1 MRWSFANLAKMGKL
15 VHTTIRWALPNP
27 ALSRTHACFHAPA
40 MVMVN
45 LMTPTRNLP
54 RFMRRATLA
63 VLAALLLSVPLS
75 AQDTVTLKTGRKLTG
90 KILSENETTVDIQAG
105 GVTMSLQRS
114 EIATMQREGEAV
126 VSSTDQ
132 AVANATSRLAGGE
145 PLLAWTELSSVASD
159 SKGLAPHTQLI
170 LDVGSAVFQN
180 AKRDNEAKNP
190 EVGLKKL
197 EALLSPE
204 GRKLLQ
210 LSGTPAESVQAAM
223 DATKIEIINKG
234 RRLTSEGNAL
244 VTTDKSG
251 PEPERIF
258 REAMT
263 LLPPSDPDYFV
274 AQTQLARN
282 LGFRAFELRDKPD
295 SAATVT
301 ALVDEALTLLDQ
313 VLQAKGVDPSVTSE
327 ASLSRAALR
336 DAGFRHSSEPQV
348 TGLILEEG
356 TFDGSLESPSKIVDF
371 LKSKGVELTP
381 EQSRTISNALWPIG
395 IFIVVFWLLPWVIL
409 RALESR
415 GNIFASARRRQVK
428 FLGPLALILAMKDA
442 SPVAAGE
449 ADHACPHCKLTL
461 DNPDM
466 YPELNFS
473 ACPHCKKPIQPVHT
487 MMKYMSDL
495 STSLRNE
502 GERVDKGAIG
512 LNEMLKNNRMERIIQ
527 VILTESVRRRSSDIH
542 LEPEEKGLRIRLR
555 IDGVMTELFTFP
567 KSLANSITSAIKV
580 RANLDVSDKM
590 RPQDGV
596 FLYEVDNAKIDAR
609 VASSP
614 SPHGEKLSL
623 RLLDVRSLAMS
634 GKKLGMTVS
643 QREIFDK
650 CIRLP
655 HGLILNTGPTGSGK
669 TTTLYIALQ
678 KIRDEDR
685 NILSIE
691 DPIEFRIPGINQ
703 MQVNPTAGLTF
714 ATGLRSILRQDPDV
728 IMIGEIRD
736 RETAEIAIEAATTGH
751 LVFSTLHT
759 IDSAAAMSRLME
771 FGITPRRFADSL
783 NLVISQRLCRLVC
796 PECRKMHRPTADE
809 LAMLQLDPAS
819 FDPVDFAVAAG
830 CHLCNETGY
839 FGRSGLFELLL
850 ATDEIRSALESGN
863 LTTVEIRN
871 LAIKCGMLTL
881 RQHGVELVKKGLTTV
896 EEVTRV
902 SR

>member
-1 MRWSFANLAKMGKL
+1 MGNEIPKKCCR
-15 VHTTIRWALPNP
+15 VLPKP
-27 ALSRTHACFHAPA
+27 AVCRSLACFRASH

-45 LMTPTRNLP
+45 LMIINRHAL
-54 RFMRRATLA
+54 RSIRRAAFGLLA
-63 VLAALLLSVPLS
+63 VLLLSAPIA
-75 AQDTVTLKTGRKLTG
+75 AQDTVTLKTGRKFTG
-90 KILSENETTVDIQAG
+90 KILTESETTIEIQAG
-105 GVTMSLQRS
+105 GTTLALQKS
-114 EIATMQREGEAV
+114 EIATVQREGEAP

-132 AVANATSRLAGGE
+132 AVANATGRLAGGE
-145 PLLAWTELSSVASD
+145 PVLAWTELCSVAKD
-159 SKGLAPHTQLI
+159 SKGLAPHAQLI
-170 LDVGSAVFQN
+170 RDVGSAVFQS
-180 AKRDNEAKNP
+180 ARRDNEGGNP
-190 EVGLKKL
+190 EEAIKKL
-197 EALLSPE
+197 ESLLGTE
-204 GRKLLQ
+204 GRLLLQ
-210 LSGTPAESVQAAM
+210 LSETPAEQIQASL
-223 DATKIEIINKG
+223 DATKIEVINKG
-234 RRLTSEGNAL
+234 RRLTAAGNAL
-244 VTTDKSG
+244 VAKDNTSA
-251 PEPERIF
+251 EAEQSF
-258 REAMT
+258 RAAIA
-263 LLPPSDPDYFV
+263 LLPTNDIDYFV
-274 AQTQLARN
+274 SQTQLART
-282 LGFRAFELRDKPD
+282 LGFRAFALRDKPD

-301 ALVDEALTLLDQ
+301 ALVDEALTLLDR
-313 VLQAKGVDPSVTSE
+313 VLAAQGVDPSITSE
-327 ASLSRAALR
+327 ATLSRAALR
-336 DAGFRHSSEPQV
+336 DAGFRHSSEPPAP
-348 TGLILEEG
+348 GLVLEEG
-356 TFDGSLESPSKIVDF
+356 QWNESLGSTSKFVDF
-371 LKSKGVELTP
+371 LKSKGVSLSP
-381 EQSRTISNALWPIG
+381 EQERTISNAVLPVG
-395 IFIVVFWLLPWVIL
+395 IFIVVFWLIPWGIL

-415 GNIFASARRRQVK
+415 GNIYASARRRQVK
-428 FLGPLALILAMKDA
+428 FLGPIALILAMKDA
-442 SPVAAGE
+442 SPVAAGQ
-449 ADHACPHCKLTL
+449 ADHACPHCKLPL

-466 YPELNFS
+466 YPDLNFS
-473 ACPHCKKPIQPVHT
+473 TCPHCRKPVQPVHT

-495 STSLRNE
+495 STSLRND

-512 LNEMLKNNRMERIIQ
+512 INEFLKNNRMERIIQ
-527 VILTESVRRRSSDIH
+527 VILTESVRRRSSDVH

-555 IDGVMTELFTFP
+555 IDGVMTEFFTFP
-567 KSLANSITSAIKV
+567 KSLSNSITSAIKA

-650 CIRLP
+650 CIRQP

-703 MQVNPTAGLTF
+703 MQVNPQAGLTF

-809 LAMLQLDPAS
+809 LAMLQIDPAT

-850 ATDEIRSALESGN
+850 ATDEIRSALENGN